1 MIEQLKQKEE
11 DILKEMNVFYNKKEK
26 YYYQQLD
33 IYSEQKQSYYQLLQ
47 EIQLHESYH
56 INTFHHLY
64 LSQQCQLQATTA
76 KTLLNA
82 LNYRFNTEVE
92 LETNKDHPSTPIYA
106 NDVKTLSTLIT
117 RLGRRE
123 LSHRS
128 RIIQTISDEQT
139 LCHWIC
145 NSRKLSSPSLLS
157 FQLLFTT
164 EKYGW
169 ELSSFHEKCDNQ
181 GSTLLVIETI
191 EGYVF
196 GAYTTIPFTSPETAE
211 YSTDITASSFLYS
224 LKNPHH
230 TSAQRMVVMV
240 DKATEA
246 LVVGKEYG
254 PTYGS
259 GNDMYMIN
267 TLKDVFFQSFQSYE
281 ENTAYKELL
290 FTNSYTAKVKC
301 MEVWKV
307 SEVIDQ
313 VEDKV
318 EEGVTEEI
326 KSPEVKASI
335 EMKEEIE
342 EKEKEENGIDVNK
355 EVNKEEGDIVVI

>member
-1 MIEQLKQKEE
+1 
-11 DILKEMNVFYNKKEK
+11 MNIFYNKKEK
-26 YYYQQLD
+26 YYYRQSD

-47 EIQLHESYH
+47 ELQLYQSYH
-56 INTFHHLY
+56 INTFHQLY
-64 LSQQCQLQATTA
+64 LSQQCQLQSTTA

-82 LNYRFNTEVE
+82 LNYRFNSEEGE
-92 LETNKDHPSTPIYA
+92 LKPDNDHPSTPIYS
-106 NDVKTLSTLIT
+106 NDVKTLFTLIA

-123 LSHRS
+123 LSNTS

-139 LCHWIC
+139 LSHWISS
-145 NSRKLSSPSLLS
+145 SRKLSSPSLLS
-157 FQLLFTT
+157 FQLVFTT
-164 EKYGW
+164 EKDGW

-181 GSTLLVIETI
+181 GSTLLIIETI

-224 LKNPHH
+224 LKNPHY
-230 TSAQRMVVMV
+230 TSAQRMAVMV

-281 ENTAYKELL
+281 ENKDYKELL
-290 FTNSYTAKVKC
+290 FTNSYTAKVKY
-301 MEVWKV
+301 MEVWKI
-307 SEVIDQ
+307 SEIIDQLVQDQ
-313 VEDKV
+313 VE
-318 EEGVTEEI
+318 EGAAEEI
-326 KSPEVKASI
+326 KSPEVKESI
-335 EMKEEIE
+335 EMKEDEKIEEIE
-342 EKEKEENGIDVNK
+342 EKEKEAK
-355 EVNKEEGDIVVI
+355 